1 MYEFVTGGGGY
12 EFDGSPSQ
20 LDPLAAEGS
29 AMVRSLVADF
39 CCAEGIAVDVLRD
52 RRFRGLEL
60 SAAIVHEVGSA
71 SDEHDAIRSLAAVA
85 DWSIVIAP
93 EFCGYLYTRCRLVEE
108 SGGRL
113 LGPGAALVAILSDKH
128 ATAEH
133 LRARGVNAPLGT
145 ILDRGR
151 LPADFSYPAVLKP
164 CDGAGSQGV
173 RLIEAPSDLNG
184 WHWRAASAADREAQH
199 WRDAS
204 ATRGAETW
212 RLETF
217 CPGTPASVACL
228 CGPGRILPL
237 VPCLQRLSQDGRF
250 AYLGGSLPI
259 DPALATRATILAVRA
274 VETFAQPFGYMGV
287 DLVLGKD
294 VSGSDDVV
302 VEVNPRLTTSYIGY
316 RALADQNLA
325 AAMLAIACGDDF
337 ELAWQDGHVRFD
349 PREMVKREVSTGNL

>member
-1 MYEFVTGGGGY
+1 MRIFVYEFVTGGGGY
-12 EFDGSPSQ
+12 EFDGSASQ
-20 LDPLAAEGS
+20 LDSLAAEGS
-29 AMVRSLVADF
+29 AMVRSLAADF
-39 CCAEGIAVDVLRD
+39 CSAEGIAVDVLRD
-52 RRFRGLEL
+52 RRFHNLEF
-60 SAAIVHEVGSA
+60 SAANVHEIGTA
-71 SDEHDAIRSLAAVA
+71 SDERNAIRWLAEAA

-93 EFCGYLYTRCRLVEE
+93 EFCGCLHTRCRLVEE

-113 LGPGAALVAILSDKH
+113 LGPSSALVALLSDKH
-128 ATAEH
+128 ATVEH
-133 LRARGVNAPLGT
+133 LRARGVNAPRGT

-184 WHWRAASAADREAQH
+184 WHWRAASA
-199 WRDAS
+199 
-204 ATRGAETW
+204 TRGAETW
-212 RLETF
+212 RLETY

-228 CGPGRILPL
+228 CGPGRIVPL
-237 VPCLQRLSQDGRF
+237 MPCLQRISQDGRF

-259 DPALATRATILAVRA
+259 DPALATRATTLAVRA
-274 VETFAQPFGYMGV
+274 METLLQPLGYLGV

-316 RALADQNLA
+316 RALADRNLA
-325 AAMLAIACGDDF
+325 AAMVAIARGDDF

-349 PREMVKREVSTGNL
+349 ASEIVSRQVSTGNL